1 MFHLGPRKHNNATT
15 KSSHSNHPHHHVP
28 QIYYREHLDLLYQNL
43 LGEFPT
49 SEYKAQQQTV
59 KMTKNTIRV
68 SLPCIHDI
76 YHKSYICKDYH
87 PWMTHLTHL
96 TSSVIKRESER
107 ESFTDAHSLPQVKRK
122 HKIVYI
128 KIFII

>member
-87 PWMTHLTHL
+87 PWMTPSHPSYKLCNKEREQ
-96 TSSVIKRESER
+96 KREFHR
-107 ESFTDAHSLPQVKRK
+107 CT
-122 HKIVYI
+122 
-128 KIFII
+128 FIATSKKKA